1 MFWINES
8 CDIKKKKILSMI
20 DVIGYLHQETIYCYI
35 IILNV
40 KWINFFIWRN
50 NVLLYFWWI
59 YKLHDLW
66 RLVELLYIR
75 SCNCFF
81 KIFRNEILSDIGET
95 IFTRN
100 RLSRNMGCLNRN
112 LYVMLKFTEWP
123 KTLGRTS
130 KKKPVLSLKGISSF
144 AGDFVLIFM
153 KQRLIWFNLQRDG
166 TRDGLSNMK
175 ETFTENLQLKMSV
188 LCNKVWAFSKA
199 GLLSLYDG
207 WAK

>member
-1 MFWINES
+1 MKVVIL
-8 CDIKKKKILSMI
+8 KKKKILSMI

-130 KKKPVLSLKGISSF
+130 KKTSAFPEGN
-144 AGDFVLIFM
+144 
-153 KQRLIWFNLQRDG
+153 KQFCRWFCANLHEAKTDLVQ
-166 TRDGLSNMK
+166 
-175 ETFTENLQLKMSV
+175 FTKRWN
-188 LCNKVWAFSKA
+188 
-199 GLLSLYDG
+199 
-207 WAK
+207 